1 MIQGEP
7 VSREP
12 MTMMMIHLAA
22 KCGVCGEEATELLHF
37 EDVTSSVQSFYCSNC
52 HDEFTADFDL

>member
-1 MIQGEP
+1 
-7 VSREP
+7 